1 MPAAAA
7 RDEGDGLPARPLSPR
22 EAEIV
27 GWLRAGKSNDE
38 MGKLLGISA
47 LTVKNHLQ
55 RIYRTLGVSNR
66 AHALAR
72 CMDLRLLED

>member
-1 MPAAAA
+1 
-7 RDEGDGLPARPLSPR
+7 
-22 EAEIV
+22 
-27 GWLRAGKSNDE
+27 
-38 MGKLLGISA
+38 MGKILGISG

-72 CMDLRLLED
+72 CMDLRLLEDDAVQ